1 MLSRCVLLG
10 LDSAKPIM
18 YLYFACHMFMH
29 TYLHFFI
36 FLYIVAVGT
45 FLILSLSLSLS
56 RALVY
61 SMAPKCKSTPSQ
73 NLLGFG
79 VSSSSD
85 PTPSSVRF
93 CDDGAQKDFSKN
105 FCKWGIHSECYV
117 VLSDFSD
124 TDLPTVIHSR
134 CWESFCDI
142 PVTYPSMIIQE
153 FYSNIHG
160 IDTLVPHFF
169 SRIRGTRIVVTS
181 KIVSQ
186 VLHVLRV
193 AHLNY
198 PVVSIWGQCPKRNSH
213 LASMRHLLL
222 RVTIKTPLAR
232 ALQKVWGSLIWWW
245 HLFFILCLTIA
256 LLQSFVLDFCCPS

>member
-1 MLSRCVLLG
+1 
-10 LDSAKPIM
+10 M

-29 TYLHFFI
+29 FHAYVPS
-36 FLYIVAVGT
+36 FLYI
-45 FLILSLSLSLS
+45 FIYCYCWYLFYSLSLSLS
-56 RALVY
+56 HSLSLLLVLVY
-61 SMAPKCKSTPSQ
+61 FMAPKCKSTPSQ
-73 NLLGFG
+73 NLLHFG

-85 PTPSSVRF
+85 LTPSSVRF
-93 CDDGAQKDFSKN
+93 CDDGAQKDFSEN
-105 FCKWGIHSECYV
+105 LCKRGIHSECYV

-142 PVTYPSMIIQE
+142 PVTCTSVIIQE

-193 AHLNY
+193 AHPNY
-198 PVVSIWGQCPKRNSH
+198 PVVSI
-213 LASMRHLLL
+213 
-222 RVTIKTPLAR
+222 
-232 ALQKVWGSLIWWW
+232 
-245 HLFFILCLTIA
+245 
-256 LLQSFVLDFCCPS
+256 

>member
-1 MLSRCVLLG
+1 
-10 LDSAKPIM
+10 
-18 YLYFACHMFMH
+18 MH

-36 FLYIVAVGT
+36 FLYIAVVGT
-45 FLILSLSLSLS
+45 FLILSLSLS

-73 NLLGFG
+73 NLLHFG

-85 PTPSSVRF
+85 LTPSSVRF
-93 CDDGAQKDFSKN
+93 CDDGAQKDFSEN
-105 FCKWGIHSECYV
+105 LCKRGIHSECYV

-142 PVTYPSMIIQE
+142 PVTCTSVIIQE

-193 AHLNY
+193 AHPNY
-198 PVVSIWGQCPKRNSH
+198 PVVSI
-213 LASMRHLLL
+213 
-222 RVTIKTPLAR
+222 
-232 ALQKVWGSLIWWW
+232 
-245 HLFFILCLTIA
+245 
-256 LLQSFVLDFCCPS
+256 

>member
-1 MLSRCVLLG
+1 MCAIYVVSLCPARFGLG
-10 LDSAKPIM
+10 WAYDVFLFCMSHVHAFSCIRIFIS
-18 YLYFACHMFMH
+18 LYF
-29 TYLHFFI
+29 
-36 FLYIVAVGT
+36 YILLLLVL
-45 FLILSLSLSLS
+45 FWLSLSFSLFLAFVCS
-56 RALVY
+56 I
-61 SMAPKCKSTPSQ
+61 APKRKSTSSQ
-73 NLLGFG
+73 NPLRSEA
-79 VSSSSD
+79 SSSSD

-93 CDDGAQKDFSKN
+93 CDDGAQKDFSEN
-105 FCKWGIHSECYV
+105 LCKRGIHSECYV

-142 PVTYPSMIIQE
+142 PVTCTSVIIQE

-193 AHLNY
+193 AHPNY
-198 PVVSIWGQCPKRNSH
+198 PVVSIWGQCPKTNSH
-213 LASMRHLLL
+213 LASVRHLLL
-222 RVTIKTPLAR
+222 RVAIKTPLAR
-232 ALQKVWGSLIWWW
+232 ALQKV
-245 HLFFILCLTIA
+245 
-256 LLQSFVLDFCCPS
+256 